1 MRDCLLAKCVVAY
14 VAIVS
19 LSLSSLLAQEVPK
32 SDDESFDIE
41 PPLLVKPWEP
51 QSAPDDSGEDAVP
64 LDAAKLAQR
73 LEGAKKSAAATARLV
88 KSGVLSTVEA
98 EQRAL
103 RVVRLESELAKAQ
116 MISAQQQLTSLKA
129 RFLAGQASQPEVDAA
144 TTAVTQASAAAQEAG
159 AKYHKAQL
167 DAAELNLRRQR
178 QLLKLGSAHKSDV
191 AHAEEKLANSSRATK
206 RRIEERLFS
215 PKAEKTLGA
224 NGADGITDIEGK
236 VARLATSKLGNERVS
251 NSTSARSTM
260 RCSSSARYRY
270 LLFTARIDR
279 FIAEGGKG
287 PYPDME

>member
-1 MRDCLLAKCVVAY
+1 MRDCLLTKCVVAY
-14 VAIVS
+14 FAIVS

-41 PPLLVKPWEP
+41 PPLLVKPWESQP
-51 QSAPDDSGEDAVP
+51 APDDSGEGAVP
-64 LDAAKLAQR
+64 LEPPKLAQR
-73 LEGAKKSAAATARLV
+73 LEEAKKSAAATARLV
-88 KSGVLSTVEA
+88 KRGVLSKFEA

-129 RFLAGQASQPEVDAA
+129 RFLAGQVSQPEVDAA

-191 AHAEEKLANSSRATK
+191 ARAEEKLAQLQQGDEASH
-206 RRIEERLFS
+206 
-215 PKAEKTLGA
+215 
-224 NGADGITDIEGK
+224 
-236 VARLATSKLGNERVS
+236 
-251 NSTSARSTM
+251 
-260 RCSSSARYRY
+260 
-270 LLFTARIDR
+270 
-279 FIAEGGKG
+279 
-287 PYPDME
+287 

>member
-1 MRDCLLAKCVVAY
+1 MRDCLLTKCAVAY
-14 VAIVS
+14 VAIVN

-41 PPLLVKPWEP
+41 PPLLVKPWEQ
-51 QSAPDDSGEDAVP
+51 QSAPDDSSEDAVP

-73 LEGAKKSAAATARLV
+73 LEGAKKSAVATARLV
-88 KSGVLSTVEA
+88 KRGVLSKFEA

-129 RFLAGQASQPEVDAA
+129 RFLAGEVSQPEVDAA

-191 AHAEEKLANSSRATK
+191 ARAEEKLAQ
-206 RRIEERLFS
+206 L
-215 PKAEKTLGA
+215 
-224 NGADGITDIEGK
+224 
-236 VARLATSKLGNERVS
+236 
-251 NSTSARSTM
+251 
-260 RCSSSARYRY
+260 
-270 LLFTARIDR
+270 
-279 FIAEGGKG
+279 
-287 PYPDME
+287 

>member
-1 MRDCLLAKCVVAY
+1 MRDCLLTKCVVAY
-14 VAIVS
+14 FAIVS

-51 QSAPDDSGEDAVP
+51 QSAPDDEEAVP

-88 KSGVLSTVEA
+88 KGGVLSKVEE

-129 RFLAGQASQPEVDAA
+129 RFLAGQVSQPEVDAA

-178 QLLKLGSAHKSDV
+178 QLLELGSAHKPDV
-191 AHAEEKLANSSRATK
+191 ARAEEKLAQLQQGDEASH
-206 RRIEERLFS
+206 
-215 PKAEKTLGA
+215 
-224 NGADGITDIEGK
+224 
-236 VARLATSKLGNERVS
+236 
-251 NSTSARSTM
+251 
-260 RCSSSARYRY
+260 
-270 LLFTARIDR
+270 
-279 FIAEGGKG
+279 
-287 PYPDME
+287 

>member
-1 MRDCLLAKCVVAY
+1 MRDCLLTKCVVAY
-14 VAIVS
+14 FAIVS

-51 QSAPDDSGEDAVP
+51 QSAPDDSSEDAVP

-73 LEGAKKSAAATARLV
+73 LEGAKKSAAVTARLV
-88 KSGVLSTVEA
+88 KGGVLSKVEA
-98 EQRAL
+98 EQRAV

-116 MISAQQQLTSLKA
+116 MISAQQQLTSLKV
-129 RFLAGQASQPEVDAA
+129 RFLAGQVSQPEVDAA

-191 AHAEEKLANSSRATK
+191 ARAEEKLAQLQQGDEASH
-206 RRIEERLFS
+206 
-215 PKAEKTLGA
+215 
-224 NGADGITDIEGK
+224 
-236 VARLATSKLGNERVS
+236 
-251 NSTSARSTM
+251 
-260 RCSSSARYRY
+260 
-270 LLFTARIDR
+270 
-279 FIAEGGKG
+279 
-287 PYPDME
+287 

>member
-1 MRDCLLAKCVVAY
+1 MRDCLLTKCVVAY

-73 LEGAKKSAAATARLV
+73 LEGAKKSAAATPRLV
-88 KSGVLSTVEA
+88 KRGVLSKFEA

-103 RVVRLESELAKAQ
+103 RVVRLESELAMAQ

-129 RFLAGQASQPEVDAA
+129 RFLAGQVSQPEVDAA

-167 DAAELNLRRQR
+167 DAAETIFVANGNSLSSAARASPTSPARRR
-178 QLLKLGSAHKSDV
+178 SSP
-191 AHAEEKLANSSRATK
+191 NYSRATK
-206 RRIEERLFS
+206 RRTEKNYS
-215 PKAEKTLGA
+215 PLKQ
-224 NGADGITDIEGK
+224 
-236 VARLATSKLGNERVS
+236 SW
-251 NSTSARSTM
+251 
-260 RCSSSARYRY
+260 
-270 LLFTARIDR
+270 
-279 FIAEGGKG
+279 
-287 PYPDME
+287 

>member
-1 MRDCLLAKCVVAY
+1 MRDCLLTKCVLAY

-51 QSAPDDSGEDAVP
+51 QSAPDDSSEDAVP

-73 LEGAKKSAAATARLV
+73 LEGAKKSAAATPRLV
-88 KSGVLSTVEA
+88 KRGVLSKFEA
-98 EQRAL
+98 EQRGL

-129 RFLAGQASQPEVDAA
+129 RFLAGQVSQPEVDAA

-178 QLLKLGSAHKSDV
+178 QLLKLGSGHKSDV
-191 AHAEEKLANSSRATK
+191 ARAEEKLAQLQQSDEASH
-206 RRIEERLFS
+206 
-215 PKAEKTLGA
+215 
-224 NGADGITDIEGK
+224 
-236 VARLATSKLGNERVS
+236 
-251 NSTSARSTM
+251 
-260 RCSSSARYRY
+260 
-270 LLFTARIDR
+270 
-279 FIAEGGKG
+279 
-287 PYPDME
+287 

>member
-1 MRDCLLAKCVVAY
+1 MRDCLLTKCVVAY

-51 QSAPDDSGEDAVP
+51 QPAPDDSGEGAVP
-64 LDAAKLAQR
+64 LEPPKLAQR
-73 LEGAKKSAAATARLV
+73 LEEAKKSAAATPRLV
-88 KSGVLSTVEA
+88 KRGVLSKVEA

-129 RFLAGQASQPEVDAA
+129 RFLAGQVSQPEVDAA
-144 TTAVTQASAAAQEAG
+144 TTALTQATAAAQTAET
-159 AKYHKAQL
+159 KYHKAQL

-191 AHAEEKLANSSRATK
+191 ARAEEKLAQLQQGDEASH
-206 RRIEERLFS
+206 
-215 PKAEKTLGA
+215 
-224 NGADGITDIEGK
+224 
-236 VARLATSKLGNERVS
+236 
-251 NSTSARSTM
+251 
-260 RCSSSARYRY
+260 
-270 LLFTARIDR
+270 
-279 FIAEGGKG
+279 
-287 PYPDME
+287 